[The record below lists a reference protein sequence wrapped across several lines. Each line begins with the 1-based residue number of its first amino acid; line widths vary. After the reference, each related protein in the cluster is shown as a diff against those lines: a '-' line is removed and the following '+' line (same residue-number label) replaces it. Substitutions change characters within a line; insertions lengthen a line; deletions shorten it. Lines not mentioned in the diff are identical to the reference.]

1 MNLKLIQTSFIAATL
16 AASAFGCGGTGSG
29 AEGIDP
35 ERDQVGDLELLLST
49 VPDDAFCLEVTLAG
63 SRSTTK
69 RFDLTPGSMPK
80 LLVDQLPV
88 GIVKVDAKGFQDA
101 CAKVKA
107 TSLPNWFIE
116 KTLTVQ
122 IDPLEVAKILLR
134 LIRNGRA
141 EIAVDFEPP
150 PWFSASKAPVD
161 IAVIGDTPY
170 GAAQI
175 EDFPNL
181 LATIDADARISSV
194 LHLGDIKNGSSRCDD
209 SYFAQIAAGFSSLTI
224 PLIFTPGDNEWTDC
238 HRANNGAYDPLERLA
253 ALRSVFFPVPGLTLG
268 GGFKQVLS
276 QSELAGFESF
286 VENQIWFEAGV
297 AFGAVH
303 VVGSNDSKP
312 AWYTDDTTG
321 TKMDDPARR
330 DAERAARNAATLA
343 WLDKLF
349 AVATQNQA
357 AGVVIAMQA
366 DMFDAFSVANN
377 IPLDSFNNIVQRIA
391 RLSKAFAKPVLLLQ
405 GDSHFFV
412 SDRPVATG
420 SVVHGVT
427 DTAPNLARIVVQGSD
442 HHAADR
448 VAAAAHRPGHAGGVQ
463 LGAQR
468 PLIAAG
474 W

>member
-16 AASAFGCGGTGSG
+16 AASAFGCGGTGNG
-29 AEGIDP
+29 ADGIDP

-80 LLVDQLPV
+80 LLVDQLPI
-88 GIVKVDAKGFQDA
+88 GIVKVDAKGFSEA

-122 IDPLEVAKILLR
+122 IDPLEVAKILLK

-150 PWFSASKAPVD
+150 PWFSASKAPID

-224 PLIFTPGDNEWTDC
+224 PMIFTPGDNEWTDC

-276 QSELAGFESF
+276 QSEFAGFESF

-330 DAERAARNAATLA
+330 EAEAGRPQRRHPGLAGQAVRRRHPEPGGRRGHRHAGGHVRRLLGRQQHPPRFLQQHRPAHRPAVEGLRQAGAA
-343 WLDKLF
+343 
-349 AVATQNQA
+349 A
-357 AGVVIAMQA
+357 AGGFALLRLRPPGR
-366 DMFDAFSVANN
+366 DR
-377 IPLDSFNNIVQRIA
+377 QRRA
-391 RLSKAFAKPVLLLQ
+391 RR
-405 GDSHFFV
+405 
-412 SDRPVATG
+412 DRHRPQPG
-420 SVVHGVT
+420 PHRG
-427 DTAPNLARIVVQGSD
+427 PGQ
-442 HHAADR
+442 HHHPADR